1 MPGLGRGSRS
11 GFRPTGALEG
21 ATGLP
26 VELHCQETGLIDCRF
41 DVKRITRLQR
51 TGNQVTEE
59 EEAARTIW
67 SGLKTAGIN
76 LVATL
81 PDVNLAELLRA
92 VEEDRDVVHVPLCRE
107 EEGIGV
113 CAGAYLVGKKC
124 AAIMQNGGFFNSN
137 NAIVSTLLQY
147 QIPLLLLIY
156 YAGDV
161 GDRTFSTSGAM
172 TEPVLQ
178 ALGIRYYVMRRAQEA
193 AELIKRAQILAEDSK
208 RPVALLLTKEV
219 LGRRPALSAL

>member
-1 MPGLGRGSRS
+1 M
-11 GFRPTGALEG
+11 T
-21 ATGLP
+21 T
-26 VELHCQETGLIDCRF
+26 D
-41 DVKRITRLQR
+41 
-51 TGNQVTEE
+51 
-59 EEAARTIW
+59 EAARLIVA
-67 SGLKTAGIN
+67 GLKGAGIN

-81 PDVNLAELLRA
+81 PDINLASLLHE
-92 VEEDRDVVHVPLCRE
+92 VENDRDLLHVPLCRE
-107 EEGIGV
+107 EEGIGI

-161 GDRTFSTSGAM
+161 GDRTFSTTGSL

-178 ALGIRYYVMRRAQEA
+178 ALGIRSYVMRDPQDAQELIQRAQV
-193 AELIKRAQILAEDSK
+193 LTEDAK
-208 RPVALLLTKEV
+208 LPVALLLTKEV
-219 LGRRPALSAL
+219 LGRRAPLQSL

>member
-1 MPGLGRGSRS
+1 MIYP
-11 GFRPTGALEG
+11 
-21 ATGLP
+21 
-26 VELHCQETGLIDCRF
+26 IF
-41 DVKRITRLQR
+41 DVNRIAIQLSGVSLNST
-51 TGNQVTEE
+51 
-59 EEAARTIW
+59 EAAQTILRALR
-67 SGLKTAGIN
+67 GAGID

-81 PDVNLAELLRA
+81 PDINLAELLRA
-92 VEEDRDVVHVPLCRE
+92 VEESRDLIHVPVCRE
-107 EEGIGV
+107 EEGIGI

-161 GDRTFSTSGAM
+161 GDRTFSTTGSL

-178 ALGIRYYVMRRAQEA
+178 ALGIRYYVMRETEDAP
-193 AELIKRAQILAEDSK
+193 ELIRRAQILTEDSK
-208 RPVALLLTKEV
+208 RPVALLLTKEF
-219 LGRRPALSAL
+219 LGRRAVLKGL

>member
-1 MPGLGRGSRS
+1 MS
-11 GFRPTGALEG
+11 PTEA
-21 ATGLP
+21 AKTIITGLK
-26 VELHCQETGLIDCRF
+26 G
-41 DVKRITRLQR
+41 
-51 TGNQVTEE
+51 
-59 EEAARTIW
+59 
-67 SGLKTAGIN
+67 AGIN

-81 PDVNLAELLRA
+81 PDINLSDLLRA
-92 VEEDRDVVHVPLCRE
+92 IEADGDFIHVPLCRE
-107 EEGIGV
+107 EEGIGI

-161 GDRTFSTSGAM
+161 GDRTFSTTGAM

-178 ALGIRYYVMRRAQEA
+178 ALGIRYYIMRDSADA
-193 AELIKRAQILAEDSK
+193 AELIQRAQVLTEDAK
-208 RPVALLLTKEV
+208 RPVALLLTKEA
-219 LGRRPALSAL
+219 LGRRTVLKSL